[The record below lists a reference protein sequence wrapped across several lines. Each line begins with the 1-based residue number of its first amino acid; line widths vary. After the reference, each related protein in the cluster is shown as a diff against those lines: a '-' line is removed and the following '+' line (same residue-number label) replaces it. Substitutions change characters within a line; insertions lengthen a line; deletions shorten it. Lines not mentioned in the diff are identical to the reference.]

1 MRAWIKQKGQYGLI
15 KVEKEVPQV
24 KDDEVLVKVLSTGIC
39 GTDIGIYK
47 GYRAVPENLVPG
59 HEFCGIVVDKG
70 KNVKLFDIGDMVV
83 PSIIVR
89 CGRCPACLNGY
100 EAQCENLSEIGIH
113 FDGSFADYVA
123 VPEIAVHKVA
133 RDLDPDIGA
142 SIEPV
147 AVSYSAVKKV
157 SGIIAGS
164 KVIVYGPG
172 PIGLYMTQILAL
184 AGASKIVVIGA
195 SSENRLALARSYGA
209 LTIKTSTENMDEK
222 LKEYLP
228 PNGKADYIFEAS
240 GAADAL
246 GQLTKYI
253 APHGEIILAGVY
265 KEAGA
270 VDLIDIVR
278 TECRIKGTF
287 CYTLSEFE
295 KAIDLVSE
303 GKINFEGIVSKFSL
317 DELTE
322 GFESTIHKK
331 SIKVILEVNAP

>member
-1 MRAWIKQKGQYGLI
+1 
-15 KVEKEVPQV
+15 
-24 KDDEVLVKVLSTGIC
+24 
-39 GTDIGIYK
+39 
-47 GYRAVPENLVPG
+47 
-59 HEFCGIVVDKG
+59 
-70 KNVKLFDIGDMVV
+70 V

-123 VPEIAVHKVA
+123 VPEITVHKVA